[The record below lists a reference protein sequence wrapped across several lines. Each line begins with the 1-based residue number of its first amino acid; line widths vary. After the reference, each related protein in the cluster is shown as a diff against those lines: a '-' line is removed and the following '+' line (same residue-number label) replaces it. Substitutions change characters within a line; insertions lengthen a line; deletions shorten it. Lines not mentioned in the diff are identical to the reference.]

1 MDFILH
7 KVFALAVLSEI
18 ITNMVK
24 TIVPNLDK
32 VFITTVAGL
41 IGIILA
47 WLTNVGIFNTLDI
60 PVKYILVDYILTGII
75 ISRGA
80 NFVHDI
86 ADKLNDQ

>member
-60 PVKYILVDYILTGII
+60 PVKYILVDYVLTGII